1 MKGGWWLVVE
11 DEKWLSVAELARLA
25 NVPEST
31 TRRYLTRFAD
41 FLRFEERSKGK
52 RYHPD
57 SIKVIAH
64 ISDMYSNGFEADEIE
79 RNLVRLFPINVME
92 EEMEE
97 TNVHGQL
104 ANRAIVTK
112 EDLSSIVTKEDLT
125 SLTMEFQNLK
135 EEIIKLRQENGML
148 IEQLADRI
156 NERDKMLMETMRV
169 LQEQKKEV
177 TVSEEKK
184 SFWSRLFGK

>member
-1 MKGGWWLVVE
+1 MVE